1 MISMGP
7 SMNDATLNDQR
18 SIETTEFVLWT
29 AATLITGFFVPGL
42 GLILGLV
49 LAFTRF
55 RFVKPR
61 MRWSLVALG
70 AALLVLQIVGLASG
84 ASESAQS
91 PVSRVN

>member
-1 MISMGP
+1 
-7 SMNDATLNDQR
+7 MNDATINNQR
-18 SIETTEFVLWT
+18 SIGTTEFVLWT

-55 RFVKPR
+55 RSVKPR

-70 AALLVLQIVGLASG
+70 AALLVLQIAGLASG
-84 ASESAQS
+84 GSESHLS
-91 PVSRVN
+91 PVSRVT